1 VSEFV
6 GGTREDGERVA
17 SLTLTRAAHASRFP
31 LVAHAH
37 AGRPASCAPVA
48 SATTNFLRLSWDCVP
63 PFDMCGTCAHVQ
75 GMAVMVQI
83 RHVPDDIHRR
93 LKVRATQ
100 SGMTLSEF
108 SCVKS
113 ARSPIGPRS
122 TKWSTGIRR
131 RRRLAQSVDSAAL
144 VRAERETRR

>member
-1 VSEFV
+1 
-6 GGTREDGERVA
+6 
-17 SLTLTRAAHASRFP
+17 
-31 LVAHAH
+31 
-37 AGRPASCAPVA
+37 
-48 SATTNFLRLSWDCVP
+48 
-63 PFDMCGTCAHVQ
+63 
-75 GMAVMVQI
+75 MAVMVQI

-108 SCVKS
+108 LLREVS
-113 ARSPIGPRS
+113 AIAHRPTLDEVVDR
-122 TKWSTGIRR
+122 IRR